1 MEYVIIYMSYDF
13 HVYIHVFIYIFVK
26 AAGNYW
32 RQAQRATGNTG
43 AAGLQTT
50 HGIPKLIISQA
61 IIQTYKDLISKE
73 TSYRF

>member
-32 RQAQRATGNTG
+32 TQAQRATGNTG

-50 HGIPKLIISQA
+50 HGIPKL
-61 IIQTYKDLISKE
+61 
-73 TSYRF
+73 

>member
-13 HVYIHVFIYIFVK
+13 HVYIHVFIFIYIFAK

-43 AAGLQTT
+43 AVGLQTT
-50 HGIPKLIISQA
+50 HGIPKL
-61 IIQTYKDLISKE
+61 
-73 TSYRF
+73 